1 MGSCKATSTSGR
13 PCDAPALT
21 DQEYCLWHHPD
32 REAERQAA
40 SAKGGSAPRRIG
52 GDLAKALSRPEVLDD
67 PMRIAALLETMI
79 GGATS
84 GKVSPGQLR
93 AVTGA
98 CRALLQALEAGD
110 LRRDVDELKAAVERI
125 EEAGDR
131 VGR

>member
-1 MGSCKATSTSGR
+1 M
-13 PCDAPALT
+13 DV
-21 DQEYCLWHHPD
+21 
-32 REAERQAA
+32 
-40 SAKGGSAPRRIG
+40 
-52 GDLAKALSRPEVLDD
+52 AKALSRPEVLDD

-125 EEAGDR
+125 EEAGAR